1 MFFSVKELELRKI
14 QFQKVFQ
21 PGEIEFLEA
30 GLQQPT
36 PLQVTGTAELSGSF
50 EEIRVSGHLGG
61 SVECP
66 CDRCLEPVAV
76 RLDGD
81 FDLFY
86 RPADS
91 EWETAPD
98 ASLSPAE
105 SEIGFYEGGGVDLIE
120 VIREHVLLE
129 LPMQRICRAECKG
142 ICPTCGENRNT
153 SRCDCRIELID
164 ERWKALR
171 EL

>member
-1 MFFSVKELELRKI
+1 VFFSVQVLELHKI
-14 QFQKVFQ
+14 EFQNVFQ

-30 GLQQPT
+30 GLRQPT
-36 PLQVTGTAELSGSF
+36 PLQATGTAELSGSF
-50 EEIRVSGHLGG
+50 EEIRVSGHLSG

-66 CDRCLEPVAV
+66 CDRCLEPVV
-76 RLDGD
+76 MPMDGK

-98 ASLSPAE
+98 AGLSDDE
-105 SEIGFYEGGGVDLIE
+105 IEIGFYEGGGVDLIE
-120 VIREHVLLE
+120 VVREQVLLK
-129 LPMQRICRAECKG
+129 LPMQRVCAPDCKG
-142 ICPTCGENRNT
+142 ICPACGQNRNT
-153 SRCDCRIELID
+153 SLCDCRVQLTD